1 MRSTVGARKERQ
13 MSKIKQALV
22 AQCGMSEAQAAAEA
36 ANCAKTAKALRV
48 SIYAVAVQVWGV
60 AL

>member
-1 MRSTVGARKERQ
+1 

-22 AQCGMSEAQAAAEA
+22 AQCGMSDAQAAAEA
-36 ANCAKTAKALRV
+36 ANCAKTAKTAKALHV

-60 AL
+60 TL

>member
-1 MRSTVGARKERQ
+1 